1 MNWEVI
7 SWTCITVAVLFLIGG
22 LILMFISARNLKK
35 SASSIK
41 TLQTD
46 LKIGTEVIFCGGIYG
61 KIVKVSEETVLV
73 EVSKNVIV
81 KVSRFALQTV

>member
-7 SWTCITVAVLFLIGG
+7 SWTCITVAVLVLIGG

-46 LKIGTEVIFCGGIYG
+46 LKIGTEVMFCGGIYG
-61 KIVKVSEETVLV
+61 KVVKVSEETVLV

-81 KVSRFALQTV
+81 KVSRYALQTV